1 MKQVVIEMM
10 MMLSS
15 RGPELKKKKG
25 MKSESPKI
33 RMLFD
38 GSRMRRRLKR

>member
-15 RGPELKKKKG
+15 RGPELKGKKKG
-25 MKSESPKI
+25 DEI
-33 RMLFD
+33 RVPENQNAF
-38 GSRMRRRLKR
+38 

>member
-15 RGPELKKKKG
+15 RGPELKKKG